1 MGKEKIKYYSIRN
14 LIKAIPDAHYYV
26 VWGERSNGKTY
37 STLDFMTED
46 YFKNGHKF
54 ALIRRYKED
63 FRSKRAKS
71 MFNGIVQNH
80 LIEKYSKGKW
90 NSVYYYAQQWFFMK
104 VDMKTKERVI
114 DDEPFAYC
122 FSISDSEHDKSTAY
136 PDVYNILFDE
146 FITRDSY
153 LNDEFVEFENLLSTI
168 IRLRTGVKIFMLG
181 NTINPYNPYFK
192 EMGLTNAKNMN
203 VGSRDVYT
211 YGDSGLRVA
220 CEFSDMPNKDKAS
233 NVYFAFNNPK
243 LNMITGKNG
252 VWEIAIYPH
261 LTKEMKYDITNVIY
275 RYYVEWENDLLECE
289 IVRKD
294 DMSFTFV
301 HNKTTPIREDNTNIV
316 FSTIHNPKPNYRR
329 KITKSIDNIGEIII
343 YFFQT
348 EKVFYQSNECGEIM
362 RNYIQWCKQTKI
374 EY

>member
-1 MGKEKIKYYSIRN
+1 MEKIKYYSIRN

-37 STLDFMTED
+37 STIDYMLEQ
-46 YFKNGHKF
+46 YFKYEHKF
-54 ALIRRYKED
+54 ALVRRYKED

-71 MFNGIVQNH
+71 VFNGHVQNR
-80 LIEKYSKGKW
+80 LIEKYSGGKW
-90 NSVYYYAQQWFFMK
+90 NSVYYFAQQWFLAY
-104 VDMKTKERVI
+104 VNPKTKERKV
-114 DDEPFAYC
+114 DEEPFAYC
-122 FSISDSEHDKSTAY
+122 FAISDSEHDKSTSY
-136 PDVYNILFDE
+136 PDIYNILFDE
-146 FITRDSY
+146 FITRDAY

-168 IRLRTGVKIFMLG
+168 IRLRTGIKIFMLG

-192 EMGLTNAKNMN
+192 EMGLINAKNMN

-220 CEFSDMPNKDKAS
+220 CEFADMPMKNKPS

-261 LTKEMKYDITNVIY
+261 LTPEMKYAPKDVMY
-275 RYYVEWENDLLECE
+275 KYYVEWETDILECE
-289 IVRKD
+289 IVKKD
-294 DMSFTFV
+294 NMTFTFV
-301 HNKTTPIREDNTNIV
+301 HFKTTPIKEDNTNIV
-316 FSTIHNPKPNYRR
+316 YSTIHNPKPNYRR
-329 KITKSIDNIGEIII
+329 KITRSQNRVGEIII
-343 YFFQT
+343 WYFQN

-362 RNYIQWCKQTKI
+362 RNYLQWCKQTRI